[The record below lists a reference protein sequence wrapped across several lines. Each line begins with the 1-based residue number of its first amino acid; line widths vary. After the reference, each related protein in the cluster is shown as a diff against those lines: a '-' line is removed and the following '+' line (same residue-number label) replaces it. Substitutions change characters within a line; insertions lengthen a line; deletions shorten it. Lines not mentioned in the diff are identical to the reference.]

1 MEDGLPGWTDT
12 WLIKHGDR
20 KSHKDRVVGALP
32 NGLNGL
38 YMGVINYLLN
48 GMFLQVVGA
57 VAAFFFVLGLLKNNP
72 DHLDLVTYPLVNDLR
87 IAGWNISPFFQ

>member
-1 MEDGLPGWTDT
+1 M
-12 WLIKHGDR
+12 
-20 KSHKDRVVGALP
+20 GALP

-57 VAAFFFVLGLLKNNP
+57 VAAFFFVLGLLENNQ
-72 DHLDLVTYPLVNDLR
+72 DHFDLVTYPLVNDLR
-87 IAGWNISPFFQ
+87 IAGWNISLFFQ